1 MGGRGDRAMR
11 ATLAGLVGPGAVT
24 GGDQTT
30 LVRVLPETTEQT
42 AAVLAACSREGWRVW
57 PAGRGSRRGP
67 GPGPGPAVV
76 LSTERLVGL
85 TIYEPEDLTVGC
97 RAGMRHGDLAAATAA
112 HRQMLPLEPAAGTGA
127 TLGGTLAL
135 ADAGPLRAG
144 YGAPRDL
151 ALGVTV
157 VTGDGRVLRFGG
169 RVVKNVAGY
178 DVVRLLVGSRGTLG
192 VITELHV
199 RLRGRPEH
207 DVTLL
212 LDAPD
217 AATAAALALA
227 VRDAAGPVA
236 LEVLAD
242 PPHPDRW
249 QLAVRLHGSR
259 AVVDDGRERI
269 AGLGAAVRAL
279 EPADAAGW
287 WRGLARRETAPP
299 GQLRLVGAPDRIGAL
314 LSAAMRLP
322 DLDFCCAHATE
333 GIVRARL
340 RAPDRSGLPARAAAL
355 SALAADVASIGGT
368 WTYRRGLDAPEAS
381 RAGVEALEP
390 PPRPAALERLQRQ
403 LQARFDPAGVLPG
416 WEA

>member
-1 MGGRGDRAMR
+1 MGGRGDGAMR

-217 AATAAALALA
+217 AATAAALALGI
-227 VRDAAGPVA
+227 RDAAAPVA

-269 AGLGAAVRAL
+269 AGLGAALRAL
-279 EPADAAGW
+279 ADGDVEDAARLSAPLAAARRAHGRDSRRTGERRTSDADRDVSQRRRYELPW
-287 WRGLARRETAPP
+287 AGLARGTA
-299 GQLRLVGAPDRIGAL
+299 LDEL
-314 LSAAMRLP
+314 L
-322 DLDFCCAHATE
+322 
-333 GIVRARL
+333 
-340 RAPDRSGLPARAAAL
+340 
-355 SALAADVASIGGT
+355 
-368 WTYRRGLDAPEAS
+368 
-381 RAGVEALEP
+381 LEP
-390 PPRPAALERLQRQ
+390 RRKDLHLYSSR
-403 LQARFDPAGVLPG
+403 
-416 WEA
+416 